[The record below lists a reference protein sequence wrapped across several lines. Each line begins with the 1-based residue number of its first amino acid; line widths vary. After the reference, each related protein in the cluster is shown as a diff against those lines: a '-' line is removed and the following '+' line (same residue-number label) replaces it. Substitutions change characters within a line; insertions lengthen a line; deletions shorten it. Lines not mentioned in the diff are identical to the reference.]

1 MAGGKQVM
9 ENKITL
15 PTNSVKV
22 MKASDILA
30 NARERFDAIEQY
42 ITAVSSNRTEPDSE

>member
-1 MAGGKQVM
+1 M

-22 MKASDILA
+22 MKASEILA

-42 ITAVSSNRTEPDSE
+42 TTVVSANRTEPDPE

>member
-1 MAGGKQVM
+1 M

-15 PTNSVKV
+15 PTNDVKV
-22 MKASDILA
+22 MKASEILA

-42 ITAVSSNRTEPDSE
+42 TTSVLANRAEPDPE

>member
-1 MAGGKQVM
+1 M
-9 ENKITL
+9 ENKIAL

-22 MKASDILA
+22 MKASEILA

-42 ITAVSSNRTEPDSE
+42 TTVVSGNRTEPDAE

>member
-1 MAGGKQVM
+1 M
-9 ENKITL
+9 ENKIVL

-22 MKASDILA
+22 MKAGEILA

-42 ITAVSSNRTEPDSE
+42 SNSVISNKNQPEED